1 MKNSKIIFLF
11 ALGLFAASFAQ
22 AQKGETK
29 LDISYN
35 VAVPTGSF
43 KNLVPSTSYRG
54 FQGSILYGV
63 SDKLSVGFGT
73 GFQDFYQKYDRQT
86 YKFSDGSD
94 VSAVLTY
101 SIQTIPVLAQAKYN
115 FTPGAAV
122 QPYAALGVGGNVV
135 TYNQL
140 LGEFGGNEAM
150 FRFAARPEAG
160 VFVPFKKGGQ
170 SGFTLGASY
179 NVMPFSKD
187 DFKNLNN
194 LGLHSGISIPLRK

>member
-1 MKNSKIIFLF
+1 MKNSKIIFLS
-11 ALGLFAASFAQ
+11 ALGLFAALMVQ

-29 LDISYN
+29 LDIGYN

-54 FQGSILYGV
+54 FQASVLYGL
-63 SDKLSVGFGT
+63 SDKLSIGFGT
-73 GFQDFYQKYDRQT
+73 GFQDFYQKYGRQT

-101 SIQTIPVLAQAKYN
+101 SVQTIPVLAQAKYN

-122 QPYAALGVGGNVV
+122 QPYAALGLGGNIVA
-135 TYNQL
+135 YNQL
-140 LGEFGGNEAM
+140 LGEFGGQQTK
-150 FRFAARPEAG
+150 FGFAARPEAG
-160 VFVPFKKGGQ
+160 IFVPFKKGGET
-170 SGFTLGASY
+170 GFALGASY
-179 NVMPFSKD
+179 NAMPFKQD

-194 LGLHSGISIPLRK
+194 LGLHAGISIPLRK

>member
-1 MKNSKIIFLF
+1 MKKSKIIFLSV
-11 ALGLFAASFAQ
+11 LGLFATSLVQ

-35 VAVPTGSF
+35 VAVPAGSF
-43 KNLVPSTSYRG
+43 KSLVPSTSYRG
-54 FQGSILYGV
+54 FQGSVLYGV

-73 GFQDFYQKYDRQT
+73 GFQDFYQKNSRQT

-101 SIQTIPVLAQAKYN
+101 SIQTIPVLAQAKYS

-122 QPYAALGVGGNVV
+122 QPYAALGVGGNVIA
-135 TYNQL
+135 YNQL
-140 LGEFGGNEAM
+140 LGEFGGQQTK
-150 FRFAARPEAG
+150 FSFAARPEAG
-160 VFVPFKKGGQ
+160 LFVPFKKGGE

-179 NVMPFSKD
+179 NVMPFNQD

-194 LGLHSGISIPLRK
+194 LGVHAGISVPLRK